1 MIQYWVLTFN
11 RPKSLNRVISNLGLQ
26 GAKVNV
32 LNNAPPSNIHIDSG
46 NCYHLDQVVQ
56 NQVNTIEATSWCARS
71 WNTIYLKALNQGDQ
85 IVCLQDDTD
94 VGPHFVPWIEAFSQ
108 NYDFI
113 FGPAGDQFHYITK
126 SVIQKVGW
134 WDEKFNACY
143 CADADYLRRVMHH
156 YDTNRVSVEETHG
169 WGFYHNPSGIA
180 ANIIARTPHNVVDP
194 DYKNQHTHLDEI
206 AGGFNKIQDRHTTN
220 YVVEQARHNYETKWG
235 VPLDDNRPCAA
246 GGSMMPL
253 TMEYDWY
260 PWASKKHGITFYRD
274 LMQSYSMTSI

>member
-26 GAKVNV
+26 GSKVNV
-32 LNNAPPSNIHIDSG
+32 LNNAPSSNIHIDSG
-46 NCYHLDQVVQ
+46 NYYHLNQVVQ

-94 VGPHFVPWIEAFSQ
+94 VGPNFVPWIEAFSQ

-134 WDEKFNACY
+134 WDERYNGCY
-143 CADADYLRRVMHH
+143 CADADYLRRVFLHFP
-156 YDTNRVSVEETHG
+156 DKDRVSVEESHG
-169 WGFYHNPSGIA
+169 WGFDHNTCRIKQHVLPRS
-180 ANIIARTPHNVVDP
+180 PHNVVDP
-194 DYKNQHTHLDEI
+194 DYVNQHTHLEEI
-206 AGGFNKIQDRHTTN
+206 AKIDQKDKHTTN

-235 VPLDDNRPCAA
+235 VPLLDNRPCIA
-246 GGSMMPL
+246 GGVQYPL
-253 TMEYDWY
+253 TTEYDWY
-260 PWASKKHGITFYRD
+260 PWATKKHGVTRYV
-274 LMQSYSMTSI
+274 